1 MSHRPVA
8 AGDHATRKGEGAG
21 ARLVGAANLLHLA
34 ATPTFVAM
42 ALLTG
47 VIGGGTMD
55 MLCQAARGMSPLSGM
70 TLMYLLMGA
79 FHSTPWLKVISA
91 RRINAHRSAQT
102 R

>member
-1 MSHRPVA
+1 MSQVPA
-8 AGDHATRKGEGAG
+8 AADDHATRKGEGAG
-21 ARLVGAANLLHLA
+21 ARAISAAKLLHLA
-34 ATPTFVAM
+34 AAPTFVAM

-55 MLCQAARGMSPLSGM
+55 VLCPAAHGMSPLTGM

-79 FHSTPWLKVISA
+79 FHSTPWLKVVSV
-91 RRINAHRSAQT
+91 RRNNAHRSAQT